1 MLPKCHRQAL
11 FLRKRR
17 VRPLLSLPAWA
28 ILCAPAMH
36 PVDSKPP
43 AADSRNRPPLPEVGD
58 RHWAW
63 FLDVDGTLLE
73 IARHPDLVTA
83 DRALLRLLKRLD
95 KACDGAVALISGR
108 SLQQLEAI
116 FNPLT
121 LATGASHGLELRTP
135 SGDVRYLGQAVP
147 PREADRIAAFAAE
160 HEGLLLERKTMS
172 MSVHYRERPDL
183 ENLVLET
190 LQAIHKDVDNEFRL
204 LRGKMVVEITPAA
217 ANKGSAIRTFMEM
230 PPFAGRR
237 PVFVGDD
244 VTDEDG
250 FIVVNEMDGISVRI
264 GNSPDSAARWYFSST
279 TELRE
284 WLHGSLYLL

>member
-1 MLPKCHRQAL
+1 MP
-11 FLRKRR
+11 
-17 VRPLLSLPAWA
+17 PA
-28 ILCAPAMH
+28 
-36 PVDSKPP
+36 DSKS
-43 AADSRNRPPLPEVGD
+43 AAAETSAPPLPEVGD

-73 IARHPDLVTA
+73 IARHPDEVTA
-83 DRALLRLLKRLD
+83 DRAVITLLKRLD
-95 KACDGAVALISGR
+95 RACDGAVALISGR
-108 SLQQLEAI
+108 SLRQLQGI

-121 LATGASHGLELRTP
+121 LATGASHGLELRLP
-135 SGDVRYLGQAVP
+135 GGEIRHLGRMIP
-147 PREADRIAAFAAE
+147 EREAERIAAFAAE
-160 HEGLLLERKTMS
+160 HEGLVLERKTMS
-172 MSVHYRERPDL
+172 ISVHYRERPEL
-183 ENLVLET
+183 EGLVLET
-190 LQAIHKDVDNEFRL
+190 LRAIHEDMDNDFRL

-244 VTDEDG
+244 LTDEDG
-250 FIVVNEMDGISVRI
+250 FVAVNELHGISVRI
-264 GNSPDSAARWYFSST
+264 GDSADSAARWRFANT